1 MKRDGVVLVSA
12 LGFLLSGCMVGP
24 RYVRPTAPVTPTLG
38 RQRHGKRETDGS
50 DVEIALREALANAII
65 HGNHEDR
72 RKHVHVTCRCEPDE
86 MSIAVRMKEKDSTLI
101 MSRTPQPW
109 KTSSRFTA
117 MAST

>member
-1 MKRDGVVLVSA
+1 MTTAHDQKQKAHR
-12 LGFLLSGCMVGP
+12 GP
-24 RYVRPTAPVTPTLG
+24 
-38 RQRHGKRETDGS
+38 H
-50 DVEIALREALANAII
+50 IALECSLPSEVTVISPFANAVI